1 MSQLI
6 AKHLIKILEENGFV
20 FRRQNGSHLIFKNFK
35 TNITLP
41 VPVHGKKDPIHKGT
55 LASII
60 AQSKLPKE
68 KFFKK

>member
-6 AKHLIKILEENGFV
+6 ARDLIEILKKNGFV
-20 FRRQNGSHLIFKNFK
+20 FDRQNGSHWIFENSDMGASV
-35 TNITLP
+35 T
-41 VPVHGKKDPIHKGT
+41 VPIHGRNNPIFKGT